1 MGRTGQEWR
10 EGERRVGE
18 IREGERMGWERGSSS
33 FALGKKELACTI
45 VTAINQYITVI
56 LNSQYH
62 E

>member
-33 FALGKKELACTI
+33 FALGKKGVGVYNRNCDKSI
-45 VTAINQYITVI
+45 YNCY
-56 LNSQYH
+56 S
-62 E
+62 